1 MRINKLVTPVKL
13 KWNLSDRTSNIRK
26 SKKLGLFLKNF
37 VKGKVNMRTPGIN
50 KNSPHAL
57 FVLLIEHMVNK
68 PYKYG
73 DNFHGKSVQLG
84 L

>member
-1 MRINKLVTPVKL
+1 MKK
-13 KWNLSDRTSNIRK
+13 IR
-26 SKKLGLFLKNF
+26 LIFFRNF

-50 KNSPHAL
+50 QNSPHAL
-57 FVLLIEHMVNK
+57 FVLLREHMGAK

-73 DNFHGKSVQLG
+73 NNFHGKSVQLG